1 MSNKKVAAMVLAA
14 TMVIGSTFTAFAAD
28 ATSGSASAGGE
39 MEGHV
44 VQETLNVVLP
54 TVPEKSPFDYVTDP
68 ERLIQETAGA
78 RYEDYTFPDAATDT
92 GVYFRVGDKEFA
104 NESEALQI
112 INKSNV
118 NVKVTV
124 TVDSTTGGTD
134 LTYATAATPLNA
146 SQIYLNVKVGNQNK
160 AVTNGKSDVEAVV
173 AGSPDNFEVSYNKEN
188 QQYEYTAKS
197 DATTWQAL
205 SISMEGAVYKGA
217 VADDKN
223 TAPTVTV
230 TWKFDKTTDS
240 PSGDSEDYVDGP
252 SVSVNAATGV
262 ITINAEGKTLTGATI
277 EYTKNGQTLT
287 ENLWTN
293 KNVGWGTIEGG
304 RTITLGDTWTSYL
317 AGCGKVKV
325 TAIFSDNDPVTATAT
340 F

>member
-146 SQIYLNVKVGNQNK
+146 SQIYLNVKVGNKNK

-252 SVSVNAATGV
+252 SVTLSSSGL
-262 ITINAEGKTLTGATI
+262 ITITGLTKEKDYASISINGTTSLTDVKWDTANYTAGTGGEIKIQLGSTWINWLGGKSVPVIVTLSDKTTISTTATI
-277 EYTKNGQTLT
+277 SQ
-287 ENLWTN
+287 
-293 KNVGWGTIEGG
+293 
-304 RTITLGDTWTSYL
+304 
-317 AGCGKVKV
+317 
-325 TAIFSDNDPVTATAT
+325 
-340 F
+340 